1 MCSLFFMKAMH
12 AIHMLTAMASF
23 NAADHHR
30 NQHDACM
37 FEAFFS
43 VDAFLLVPKRKE
55 D

>member
-1 MCSLFFMKAMH
+1 MKAMH
-12 AIHMLTAMASF
+12 AIHLLTAMASL
-23 NAADHHR
+23 HLR

-37 FEAFFS
+37 FEPFFS